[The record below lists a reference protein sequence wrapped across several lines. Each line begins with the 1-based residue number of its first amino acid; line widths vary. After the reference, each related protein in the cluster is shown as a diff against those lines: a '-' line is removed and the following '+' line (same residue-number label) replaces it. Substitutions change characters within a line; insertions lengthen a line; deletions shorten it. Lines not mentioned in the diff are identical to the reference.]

1 MTHPADRPA
10 STIPQFCVDHGISRT
25 LAYQLIKNGKG
36 PRLMKLGRRVLIS
49 AEAAAEWRQR
59 MENETAAARKAAA

>member
-1 MTHPADRPA
+1 MNTDRSHRPA

-25 LAYQLIKNGKG
+25 LAYELIKSGRG

-49 AEAAAEWRQR
+49 AEAAAVSFSMRWRHS
-59 MENETAAARKAAA
+59 AARKAAA